1 MTTNQDYEDAGD
13 QQGFADLREGRS
25 RRITPEVLQQEQDAV
40 SSELTWRNVL
50 ADYRYLRA
58 TLNALVQPDRQLSV
72 KELVDS
78 ALNHDTMHSDTAMV
92 ILMQLAE
99 DPDLVKVVIRDHNAA
114 LASPAGA
121 DLALVRSTL
130 ESKIKD
136 DRYHPQYILGM
147 AFAHQLLE
155 SVTAAGTDALEAK
168 AALLAD
174 TLDDVLQWR
183 TIADATQAALDEAV
197 KALAELCQELE
208 TRRTEAA
215 EVNWQDWKDL
225 LAAER
230 ANTAE
235 AVKQRDAKQEAYL
248 QEIKYADGL
257 ERERDEARAELATA
271 IAVRDDNEAVAV
283 ERLARLA
290 LVEAEGEALADALK
304 FYGDSPYKHY
314 HPADAPCLLCAALA
328 THEALKTLR
337 NGLVVN
343 E

>member
-136 DRYHPQYILGM
+136 DSYHPQYILGM

-197 KALAELCQELE
+197 KALAALRQEHE
-208 TRRTEAA
+208 TWRTEAA
-215 EVNWQDWKDL
+215 EVNWQDWKAL

-235 AVKQRDAKQEAYL
+235 AIRQRDETNTPLSESLWRQVSS
-248 QEIKYADGL
+248 I
-257 ERERDEARAELATA
+257 
-271 IAVRDDNEAVAV
+271 
-283 ERLARLA
+283 
-290 LVEAEGEALADALK
+290 
-304 FYGDSPYKHY
+304 S
-314 HPADAPCLLCAALA
+314 
-328 THEALKTLR
+328 
-337 NGLVVN
+337 
-343 E
+343 

>member
-1 MTTNQDYEDAGD
+1 MYAAKAGLLAGLIDEILASDYMLPAAW
-13 QQGFADLREGRS
+13 AD
-25 RRITPEVLQQEQDAV
+25 
-40 SSELTWRNVL
+40 
-50 ADYRYLRA
+50 RA
-58 TLNALVQPDRQLSV
+58 R
-72 KELVDS
+72 
-78 ALNHDTMHSDTAMV
+78 
-92 ILMQLAE
+92 
-99 DPDLVKVVIRDHNAA
+99 KVVDMKPET
-114 LASPAGA
+114 SPAGA
-121 DLALVRSTL
+121 DEYEPKDAEDFWQSLTDQQQAWAVEAVEATGVDLALVRSTL

-136 DRYHPQYILGM
+136 HRYHPQYILGM

-197 KALAELCQELE
+197 KALAALRQELE
-208 TRRTEAA
+208 TWRTEAA
-215 EVNWQDWKDL
+215 EANWQDWKAL

-235 AVKQRDAKQEAYL
+235 AIRQRDAKQEAYL

-290 LVEAEGEALADALK
+290 LVEADAEALADALK

-328 THEALKTLR
+328 AHEALKTPTPTNSALPSPPPLTPESR
-337 NGLVVN
+337 IS
-343 E
+343 